1 MKQILL
7 WLIEHSRAFL
17 IILMI
22 ATVFSTGCHR
32 DESTEPTSGMGLL
45 AEFFTVNKDE
55 RLDTYLD
62 ALSQGEDPQVAKD
75 AYYAGIAPFVAESV
89 LSEMQDADYLYLLD
103 KSCTDLSAK
112 WRLSSYGMVPLSSEE
127 EVLHYKYQVS
137 LSYPGFVVRHHITL
151 TGYYDLDQEQKVT
164 AFSLD
169 LDGLPGDISSIED
182 MSSSFSR
189 QEYDAYVAEM
199 KTQYLNTVNGGVSE
213 GDVSYSQGYP
223 ILNCGDP
230 YKRTYFLFI
239 DGICKGQLT
248 VSYVKGECA
257 SSFVYKDIPEVI
269 TLYEG
274 NTAFNLI
281 TTGQSLYA
289 YYEGGSTL
297 VQGEIEQTMADQV
310 LFQELVETHHDELQ
324 AIRLE

>member
-1 MKQILL
+1 MKRVSFLL
-7 WLIEHSRAFL
+7 VIVLLFTACSP
-17 IILMI
+17 
-22 ATVFSTGCHR
+22 S
-32 DESTEPTSGMGLL
+32 ESSEQTPNLSFL

-75 AYYAGIAPFVAESV
+75 AYYSGIEPFVAESV

-112 WRLSSYGMVPLSSEE
+112 WRLSSYGAVPLSSE

-169 LDGLPGDISSIED
+169 LEGLPGDISSIED
-182 MSSSFSR
+182 MSSSFSQ

-248 VSYVKGECA
+248 ASYVKGECA
-257 SSFVYKDIPEVI
+257 SSFVYKDIPEVA